1 MFQRCVGRISGILQK
16 LVGLCSF
23 LARSF
28 FVYCRLKLLMSL
40 AAMSVVDS
48 EDISFQWTIL
58 PGGSIRRT
66 LFNVLLTYPKRNFI
80 LAIFGI
86 IFQFK
91 LAFLFPGSRFQEAL
105 RRAIYAWKYDDATG
119 FVTWRK
125 LPLTNV

>member
-48 EDISFQWTIL
+48 EDFPFNGQFYLAEAFDGPSSMSYSLIQSA
-58 PGGSIRRT
+58 T
-66 LFNVLLTYPKRNFI
+66 LFGNFWD
-80 LAIFGI
+80 
-86 IFQFK
+86 
-91 LAFLFPGSRFQEAL
+91 
-105 RRAIYAWKYDDATG
+105 YTG
-119 FVTWRK
+119 RTKVM
-125 LPLTNV
+125 PLEKSYCKTLSP